1 MTALYEPISRCRAC
15 RSPTITP
22 VLSLGELPLSG
33 VFPTSRDEEVPRG
46 PLALVRCGGACGLVQ
61 LAHDYD
67 VGVLYG
73 QRYGY
78 RSGLNAAMVRHLRQT
93 VDKLRTRV
101 SLASGDVVLDV
112 GSNDGTLL
120 GSYPESLGVTL
131 LGMDPTAARFASYY
145 APHTRA
151 VAELFSAE
159 SFLRE
164 SRGKKARVVT
174 SIAMFYDLP
183 DPGRFVADIHDVL
196 ADDGVWH
203 FEQSYLPL
211 MLEMNAYDTI
221 CHEHLEYY
229 ALHPIVFLLERAGFR
244 IEDVTL
250 SDVNGGSFAVTAQ
263 KGKGDH
269 APVVARMLA
278 DEHARGLQT
287 DAPFDAFAKATMG
300 HRADVRALLESLHA
314 QGKRVL
320 GLGASTKG
328 NVLLDH
334 CGIGPELLPAIA
346 EVNEEK
352 VGAFT
357 PGSKIPIVRESDL
370 ADEKPD
376 YLFVLPWHFRAGFLK
391 PGGVASRL
399 GVPLIFPLP
408 KLEVIAP
415 EKAS

>member
-1 MTALYEPISRCRAC
+1 VTALYQPITRCRAC
-15 RSPTITP
+15 ASPTIIP
-22 VLSLGELPLSG
+22 VLSLGQLPLSG
-33 VFPTSRDEEVPRG
+33 VFPKSRDEDVPRG
-46 PLALVRCGGACGLVQ
+46 PLSLVRCGGACGLVQ

-93 VDKLRTRV
+93 VEKLRTLV
-101 SLASGDVVLDV
+101 SLAPGDVVLDI

-120 GSYPESLGVTL
+120 GSYPESLGLEL
-131 LGMDPTAARFASYY
+131 LGMDPTSARFASFY

-151 VAELFSAE
+151 VAELFSAK

-164 SRGKKARVVT
+164 SRGKKARIVT

-183 DPGRFVADIHDVL
+183 DPGAFVSDLHEVL

-203 FEQSYLPL
+203 FEQSYLSL
-211 MLEMNAYDTI
+211 MLQTTSYDTI

-229 ALHPIVFLLERAGFR
+229 ALQPIVFLLERGGLR
-244 IEDVTL
+244 IEDITL
-250 SDVNGGSFAVTAQ
+250 SDVNGGSFAVTAR
-263 KGKGDH
+263 KGRGEH

-278 DEHARGLQT
+278 DERARGLDT
-287 DAPFDAFAKATMG
+287 HAPFEAFAKATEH
-300 HRADVRALLESLHA
+300 HRSEVRALLESLRA
-314 QGKRVL
+314 QNKRVV

-328 NVLLDH
+328 NVLLDY
-334 CGIGPELLPAIA
+334 CGIGPELLPMIA

-352 VGAFT
+352 FGAFT
-357 PGSKIPIVRESDL
+357 PGSKIPIVSEADL
-370 ADEKPD
+370 AREKPD
-376 YLFVLPWHFRAGFLK
+376 YLFVLPWHFRAGFLRS
-391 PGGVASRL
+391 GGVASRL

-408 KLEVIAP
+408 KLEVTSP